1 MLRGISNSTMKK
13 KEVLNITYIFPFV
26 NTFLSRVTTSSHF
39 TKEKLMNHSFF
50 FPFKMDIDA
59 NAGHHPLSYKFHL
72 CMQLHLNINNKLDPQ
87 FLLVYPFYQV
97 EHFAMYA

>member
-26 NTFLSRVTTSSHF
+26 NTFLSHVTTSSHF
-39 TKEKLMNHSFF
+39 TKEKIINHSFF
-50 FPFKMDIDA
+50 IPFKMDIGA

-87 FLLVYPFYQV
+87 FLLVSPAYQV
-97 EHFAMYA
+97 GHFVLYA